1 MGSEALS
8 KEIYEFPE
16 VAGIFMKLELVPN
29 VQCFVQLHTLHL
41 YLIIPSRVPTLHHED
56 DEPCPPAWL

>member
-29 VQCFVQLHTLHL
+29 VQCFRATSYASSLLDHS
-41 YLIIPSRVPTLHHED
+41 ISRTYTTS
-56 DEPCPPAWL
+56 